1 MAILSQLN
9 KSRNRFLL
17 AMLLIPRARAEE
29 KGKDF
34 VVKPERGLSNDLP
47 ESLASR
53 GHHLSRGIREKLQQ
67 RG

>member
-1 MAILSQLN
+1 
-9 KSRNRFLL
+9 
-17 AMLLIPRARAEE
+17 MLLIPRARARAEE

-34 VVKPERGLSNDLP
+34 VVKPERGLGNDLP